1 MKVDLDPRGR
11 KVVIFGGISDARQ
24 VLRRFLAGGA
34 TVTIVVDGPL
44 PPQTDRVSTVRYATR
59 PAADDTAGILRLIGP
74 AWLVVTCGGV
84 GPLRDRVAELV
95 GHLHVLMIDEEPAAD
110 RGQVTLVG
118 GGPGRTS
125 LLTLEAV
132 RALSRADVIFYDRLA
147 PTTELAEIA
156 PGTELVDVGKSPYH
170 HPVGQKSIEEQMIM
184 RARLGQS
191 VVRLKGGDPFVFG
204 RGGEEMQACVQA
216 GVPVFVVP
224 GISSAVAVPAS
235 AGIPVTHRGLSKA
248 FTVISGHTPLE
259 DHECDALVGL
269 GGTIVILMGMA
280 NLNQII
286 SGLGRAGLRGDTPA
300 AVIERGFSDAERS
313 LLTSLDALTGEVSR
327 LDLCSP
333 AVVIIGEVVTVA
345 PQFAATVGERAGW
358 EWRTP
363 VPQSQAS

>member
-1 MKVDLDPRGR
+1 M
-11 KVVIFGGISDARQ
+11 VIFGGISGSRQ

-34 TVTIVVDGPL
+34 TVTLVVDGP
-44 PPQTDRVSTVRYATR
+44 PPVHADRISTVRYASR

-74 AWLVVTCGGV
+74 AWLVVDCGDH
-84 GPLRDRVAELV
+84 GPLRDRIVELAR
-95 GHLHVLMIDEEPAAD
+95 HLHLLMIDEDPAAE

-132 RALSRADVIFYDRLA
+132 RVLSRADVIFYDRLA
-147 PTTELAEIA
+147 PTADLAEIA
-156 PGTELVDVGKSPYH
+156 PGTESVDVGKSPYH
-170 HPVGQKSIEEQMIM
+170 HPVGQRSIEEQMIM

-204 RGGEEMQACVQA
+204 RGGEELQACIQA
-216 GVPVFVVP
+216 GVPVTVVP

-235 AGIPVTHRGLSKA
+235 AGIPVTHRGLSRA
-248 FTVISGHTPLE
+248 FTVISGHAPLE
-259 DHECDALVGL
+259 VSEFDALVGL

-280 NLNQII
+280 NLHQIVT
-286 SGLGRAGLRGDTPA
+286 GLSRAGLPAETPA
-300 AVIERGFSDAERS
+300 AVIERGFSDAERT
-313 LLTSLDALTGEVSR
+313 LLTTLDAVTGEVLR

-345 PQFAATVGERAGW
+345 QEFAATVGERSGW
-358 EWRTP
+358 DWRTTLP
-363 VPQSQAS
+363 ESQAS

>member
-1 MKVDLDPRGR
+1 
-11 KVVIFGGISDARQ
+11 
-24 VLRRFLAGGA
+24 
-34 TVTIVVDGPL
+34 
-44 PPQTDRVSTVRYATR
+44 
-59 PAADDTAGILRLIGP
+59 
-74 AWLVVTCGGV
+74 
-84 GPLRDRVAELV
+84 
-95 GHLHVLMIDEEPAAD
+95 MIDEEPAAE

-132 RALSRADVIFYDRLA
+132 RVLSRADVIFYDRLA

-170 HPVGQKSIEEQMIM
+170 HPVGQRSIEEQMII

-204 RGGEEMQACVQA
+204 RGGEELQACVQA
-216 GVPVFVVP
+216 GVPVTVVP

-235 AGIPVTHRGLSKA
+235 AGIPVTHRGLSRA

-259 DHECDALVGL
+259 DYEFDALVGL

-280 NLNQII
+280 NLNQIVT
-286 SGLGRAGLRGDTPA
+286 GLGRAGLPGDTPA

-313 LLTSLDALTGEVSR
+313 LLTTLDALTGEVLR

-345 PQFAATVGERAGW
+345 PEFAAAVGERSGW
-358 EWRTP
+358 DWRTS

>member
-1 MKVDLDPRGR
+1 
-11 KVVIFGGISDARQ
+11 VI
-24 VLRRFLAGGA
+24 
-34 TVTIVVDGPL
+34 DGPL
-44 PPQTDRVSTVRYATR
+44 PPQTDRVGTVRYTTR

-74 AWLVVTCGGV
+74 AWLVVTCGG
-84 GPLRDRVAELV
+84 GGRLRDRVAELA
-95 GHLHVLMIDEEPAAD
+95 GHLHVLMIDEEPAAE

-125 LLTLEAV
+125 LLTLEAARV
-132 RALSRADVIFYDRLA
+132 LSRADVIFYDRLA
-147 PTTELAEIA
+147 PTTDLTEIA

-170 HPVGQKSIEEQMIM
+170 HPVGQRGIEEQMIM

-204 RGGEEMQACVQA
+204 RGGEELQACIQA

-248 FTVISGHTPLE
+248 FTVISGHNPLE
-259 DHECDALVGL
+259 DYEFDALVGL

-280 NLNQII
+280 NLNQIV

-300 AVIERGFSDAERS
+300 AVIERGFSEAERR
-313 LLTSLDALTGEVSR
+313 LMTTLDALTGDVLR

-345 PQFAATVGERAGW
+345 PQFAAAVGERPSW
-358 EWRTP
+358 EWRSP